1 MPLDRFVLIIVVVIA
16 AAGAT
21 VWIGVTIAAAIEAPL
36 VGWAAIVPAALVGY
50 VIWRVI
56 AERLRNR
63 EDDHYDN
70 IEK

>member
-1 MPLDRFVLIIVVVIA
+1 MPLDRFVLIIMAVIA

-21 VWIGVTIAAAIEAPL
+21 VWIGAAIAAAVEAPL
-36 VGWAAIVPAALVGY
+36 VGWAAIVPAALAGY

>member
-1 MPLDRFVLIIVVVIA
+1 MPLDRFVLIVVIVIA

-21 VWIGVTIAAAIEAPL
+21 VWLGVTIAAAIEAPL